1 MKETSKARKFDF
13 PLYDEIDNGMSDIT
27 AIYLRVSTDTQAQEG
42 YGLDVQYA
50 NIKKYVT
57 AFDIPNPVIFVD
69 DGYTGMNEKR
79 PAFQAMKTLMNMG
92 RIKFVITFS
101 LDRIGRTQ
109 MIILK
114 FLKEQCEKCQCEFL
128 AVKDNVDSR
137 SKQTYGILI
146 SILSIFAE
154 FDHDAIV
161 AKLTAGRKQRASEGY
176 WKGGGNPPYGYY
188 YSKELNNLA
197 VIPEQA
203 ITVKKVFEMYNT
215 TEYSPRLIAE
225 ALGLSSDVLVYNI
238 LKNRTYLGEITF
250 QGEQYQGLHQ
260 RIIDDDVFYRAQDIL
275 QSRSVTRSA
284 SNYLL
289 SSLVYCG
296 DCGSKMRYMKW
307 GKGKRAKL
315 KLLCYSK
322 YDDGRRTIKTN
333 TDCRNE
339 IYDAKVVEE
348 YVVDTLMKFA
358 VQYSEEMKSKA
369 ITEEEIVSSLSA
381 EYNKLKLQ
389 YDRAVKAY
397 TLLGDEAVL
406 KQAQEISNN
415 MKRIEREIDNEK
427 EKKSVSASI
436 EERIHLLRTLPDTWK
451 KMNAKQKQSVV
462 RELVQK
468 VEINDGKINIYLYK
482 NKYNDLSFI
491 SRDVI

>member
-13 PLYDEIDNGMSDIT
+13 PLYDEIDNNMSDIT

-42 YGLDVQYA
+42 YGLDVQYN
-50 NIKKYVT
+50 NIKKYIT
-57 AFDIPNPVIFVD
+57 AFDIANPVIFVD

-114 FLKEQCEKCQCEFL
+114 FLKEQCEKCKCDFL

-260 RIIDDDVFYRAQDIL
+260 RIMDCTVPFG
-275 QSRSVTRSA
+275 SG
-284 SNYLL
+284 L
-289 SSLVYCG
+289 SSSAAIEVSTIAALATVAGEEFDPVDVALKAQQAEREYAGVNCG
-296 DCGSKMRYMKW
+296 IMDQYASACGKKNHAILLDC
-307 GKGKRAKL
+307 
-315 KLLCYSK
+315 
-322 YDDGRRTIKTN
+322 KTLE
-333 TDCRNE
+333 R
-339 IYDAKVVEE
+339 E
-348 YVVDTLMKFA
+348 YVP
-358 VQYSEEMKSKA
+358 
-369 ITEEEIVSSLSA
+369 VS
-381 EYNKLKLQ
+381 
-389 YDRAVKAY
+389 
-397 TLLGDEAVL
+397 LGDYSLVIIQSPLSVRDGYGNFL
-406 KQAQEISNN
+406 KNN
-415 MKRIEREIDNEK
+415 LKHI
-427 EKKSVSASI
+427 KSFEV
-436 EERIHLLRTLPDTWK
+436 
-451 KMNAKQKQSVV
+451 
-462 RELVQK
+462 
-468 VEINDGKINIYLYK
+468 
-482 NKYNDLSFI
+482 
-491 SRDVI
+491 